1 VKQSI
6 KYVLNGVFAVAA
18 VAVFIYVYAFGA
30 NPAGPINGT
39 AVTAR
44 TQPASTPAAATDKT
58 IRIGWTAWADA
69 EFVTKLARR
78 LLHNRLGY
86 HVDLVMSDIGI
97 QYQGVANGDLDV
109 MLMAWLP
116 TTHRNYWKKVSD
128 KVMDLGPLYLN
139 ARLGWVVPDY
149 VPAKTLDSL
158 IDLKKTAV
166 MKRLNSRIYGIDPG
180 SGLMQASQKAIDG
193 YGLTGYD
200 LVASSGAGMTAA
212 LKRAIRRHRW
222 VVATAWSPHWIFQK
236 WHLRYL
242 KDPKHLLGGRE
253 QIHAVA
259 RRGFYNH
266 FDPRV
271 TGFLTRMYIPM
282 PELEQAMLEARDN
295 GVERAVSTYIKDHT
309 GRVDYW
315 LSGRLTE
322 PPAS

>member
-1 VKQSI
+1 MKQSI

-18 VAVFIYVYAFGA
+18 VAVFIYVYAFGTV
-30 NPAGPINGT
+30 PAVPTNS
-39 AVTAR
+39 AVVTAPA
-44 TQPASTPAAATDKT
+44 QPASTPAADKT

-128 KVMDLGPLYLN
+128 KVMDLGPLYIN

-149 VPAKTLDSL
+149 VPAKALNSL
-158 IDLKKTAV
+158 ADLKKPAV
-166 MKRLNSRIYGIDPG
+166 RKRLNDRIYGIDPG
-180 SGLMQASQKAIDG
+180 SGLMQASQNAIDG

-212 LKRAIRRHRW
+212 LKRAIRGHRW
-222 VVATAWSPHWIFQK
+222 VVATAWSPHWMFQK

-282 PELEQAMLEARDN
+282 PELEQAMLQARDD
-295 GVERAVSTYIKDHT
+295 GVKQAVTTYIKEHPQ
-309 GRVDYW
+309 RVDYW
-315 LSGRLTE
+315 ISGRLPE